1 MTRGRKYARRCLQL
15 DSSESFKVVLKYDY
29 VSSIRYLFNQ
39 HPEDGGRQPGLN
51 RTPRQGADQ
60 LQQTEESGRNHRRD
74 PAVPEPAVL
83 SEGGARHQGERSFF
97 SPELLF
103 FVSCFIDP
111 ELKTCRCLFVT
122 QRFFENLNPM
132 GNRSEKEFADYL
144 FKMSL
149 DIEPRNCRQA
159 PRFVSVRA
167 PWSSCSGAKL

>member
-15 DSSESFKVVLKYDY
+15 ESSESFKVVLKYDY

-111 ELKTCRCLFVT
+111 ELKTCRCLFVCLLRRGSSRT
-122 QRFFENLNPM
+122 WTRWAT
-132 GNRSEKEFADYL
+132 GARRSL
-144 FKMSL
+144 L
-149 DIEPRNCRQA
+149 TT
-159 PRFVSVRA
+159 
-167 PWSSCSGAKL
+167 CSKCLWILSHGTAGRLPDL

>member
-1 MTRGRKYARRCLQL
+1 MTRGRKYARRCLQPE
-15 DSSESFKVVLKYDY
+15 SGESFKVVLKYDY

-97 SPELLF
+97 FSSLCRVSSILNSLF
-103 FVSCFIDP
+103 RF
-111 ELKTCRCLFVT
+111 CLFVT

-159 PRFVSVRA
+159 PRFVSVRT
-167 PWSSCSGAKL
+167 PWSSCSGTKL